1 MDVSVQILNIAGLIC
16 EFLAV
21 FITAQ
26 RVFWKKE
33 KAKEEEIKRMGKTL
47 NERIQSAKDLQS
59 WVLALLLAALV
70 FQIIAVLIG

>member
-1 MDVSVQILNIAGLIC
+1 MNVTVQILNIAGLIC

-47 NERIQSAKDLQS
+47 GERIQSAKDLQS

-70 FQIIAVLIG
+70 FQIMAVLIG

>member
-1 MDVSVQILNIAGLIC
+1 MDVSVQILNIAGFIC